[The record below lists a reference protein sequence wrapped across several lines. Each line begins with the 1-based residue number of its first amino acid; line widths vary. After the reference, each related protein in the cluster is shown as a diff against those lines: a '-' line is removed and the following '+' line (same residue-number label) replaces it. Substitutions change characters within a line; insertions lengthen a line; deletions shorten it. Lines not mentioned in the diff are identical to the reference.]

1 MSPGNIKGKLICVTV
16 DAVVY
21 VVLNIVAGNVAM
33 QYIFWPGT
41 IIAAAS
47 GSIRR
52 AAYILAA
59 EIFACRIFV
68 YCQVSACQN

>member
-21 VVLNIVAGNVAM
+21 VVLNIAAGNVAL

-47 GSIRR
+47 GSIHTGCGD
-52 AAYILAA
+52 
-59 EIFACRIFV
+59 FACRIFV